1 MRELESQSH
10 ARGDMRGNKGWL
22 ANSRPAAIT
31 GPAEPSGRLLMER
44 IHKSVGWLELVN
56 LGDSQPAPVRS
67 VAKRQMLAAQPGAI
81 E

>member
-1 MRELESQSH
+1 
-10 ARGDMRGNKGWL
+10 
-22 ANSRPAAIT
+22 
-31 GPAEPSGRLLMER
+31 MER